1 MATRF
6 HLDVTS
12 ASPAAGTSGSVR
24 KTAGYNLANYGELW
38 FSRSSL
44 ASGLGDRCIFS
55 IFSNISLPSPS
66 ESLPLHVRYHL
77 PGHHATYA
85 VETHFS
91 IT

>member
-6 HLDVTS
+6 HLDVPS
-12 ASPAAGTSGSVR
+12 ASPAASTSGSVSKR
-24 KTAGYNLANYGELW
+24 AGYNLANYGELW
-38 FSRSSL
+38 FLRSSI
-44 ASGLGDRCIFS
+44 ASGLGDRC